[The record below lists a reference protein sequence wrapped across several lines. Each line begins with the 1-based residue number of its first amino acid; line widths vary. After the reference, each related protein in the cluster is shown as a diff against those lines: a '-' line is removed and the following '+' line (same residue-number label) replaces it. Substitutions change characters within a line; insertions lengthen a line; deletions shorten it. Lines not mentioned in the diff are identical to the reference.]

1 MFAPTEGRILF
12 TFYRTIELIQAEGRV
27 TVPGRMVHGVRPTE
41 GRVGA
46 ARQMIGLL
54 AAAKS

>member
-12 TFYRTIELIQAEGRV
+12 TFYRTIELIQTEGRV

-54 AAAKS
+54 AVAKG